1 MAAING
7 NHVASSTTTTAS
19 TAQGNGAIN
28 LIGEPK
34 YDLNDLHFNPIKEA
48 DVSREMTRRYM
59 TDMLDHA
66 ETDVVVIGAGSA
78 GLSCAWELS
87 KNPDIQVTVIEQ
99 SVSPGGGA
107 WLGGQLFSAM
117 IVRKPGQHFLAEV
130 GVPFDDCN
138 ENYVVVKHAALFTS
152 TILSKLLMRPNVK
165 LFNALAAEDLIVK
178 NGRVAGVVTN
188 WTLVTLHHD
197 TQSCMD
203 PNVIE
208 AKVVV
213 SSTGHDGPMGAS
225 GVKRLQKIGLI
236 KNVPGM
242 IALDMNAAEDGIVA
256 NTREVVPGM
265 VITGMEVAELDG
277 VPRMGPTFGAMMLS
291 GQKAAHCA
299 LKSLGLDNVLT
310 N

>member
-1 MAAING
+1 MATLNG
-7 NHVASSTTTTAS
+7 TSNGSTSTTE
-19 TAQGNGAIN
+19 QRGAIN

-59 TDMLDHA
+59 TDMLEHA

-87 KNPDIQVTVIEQ
+87 KNPNIRVTVIEQ

-117 IVRKPGQHFLAEV
+117 IVRKPGQHFLEEV

-165 LFNALAAEDLIVK
+165 LFNALAAEDLI
-178 NGRVAGVVTN
+178 
-188 WTLVTLHHD
+188 
-197 TQSCMD
+197 SCMD

-277 VPRMGPTFGAMMLS
+277 CPRMGPTFGAMMLS

-299 LKSLGLDNVLT
+299 LKSLGLANVLKA
-310 N
+310 

>member
-1 MAAING
+1 MAATNG
-7 NHVASSTTTTAS
+7 NHVASSTSTTTS
-19 TAQGNGAIN
+19 TAQAGAIN

-34 YDLNDLHFNPIKEA
+34 YDLNDLHFHPIKEA

-59 TDMLDHA
+59 EDMITHA

-87 KNPDIQVTVIEQ
+87 KNPNVQVTVIEQ

-117 IVRKPGQHFLAEV
+117 IVRKPGHHFLAEV

-242 IALDMNAAEDGIVA
+242 IALDMNAAEDGIVL

>member
-7 NHVASSTTTTAS
+7 NHVASSTTTTS

-59 TDMLDHA
+59 TDMIDHA

-130 GVPFDDCN
+130 GVPFEDCN

-188 WTLVTLHHD
+188 WTLVTLNHD

-225 GVKRLQKIGLI
+225 GVKRLQKIGLV

-310 N
+310 K